1 MNTRHTFAALV
12 LVGTTL
18 SLTGAIAVS
27 PASALSATSP
37 FCKALGQLPIKLASF
52 GPTASLATLKAVA
65 KTDARINATALRLLA
80 NDVSGDGALSKAAN
94 IQSYTKA
101 SALHA
106 AWAERYAIAIA
117 ADPSSATDIRFLKN
131 ESEYSVA
138 YAVQYLSLLVALH
151 QTQSKV
157 CPNIHP
163 IVATPTTTP
172 TTTPTSTVIQ
182 TGTNDGNTVTTSD
195 IPTIGINTGGTN
207 PLTIPTHPGK

>member
-1 MNTRHTFAALV
+1 MNTRRTFAALI

-18 SLTGAIAVS
+18 SLTGATAVS
-27 PASALSATSP
+27 PASALSETSP
-37 FCKALGQLPIKLASF
+37 FCKALGQLPIGLASF
-52 GPTASLATLKAVA
+52 GPTASLATLKTVA

-80 NDVSGDGALSKAAN
+80 NDASGDGALSKATN

-101 SALHA
+101 GALHA

-117 ADPSSATDIRFLKN
+117 ADPSSAIDIRFLKN

-138 YAVQYLSLLVALH
+138 YAVQYRSLLVALH

-163 IVATPTTTP
+163 IVSTPTTTS
-172 TTTPTSTVIQ
+172 TSTVIQ

-195 IPTIGINTGGTN
+195 IPTIGINAGGTN
-207 PLTIPTHPGK
+207 PLTLPTHPGK

>member
-1 MNTRHTFAALV
+1 MNTRRTFAALV

-37 FCKALGQLPIKLASF
+37 FCRALGQLPIKLASF

-65 KTDARINATALRLLA
+65 KTDARINVTALRLLA
-80 NDVSGDGALSKAAN
+80 DDVSGDGALSKATN

-101 SALHA
+101 GALHA

-138 YAVQYLSLLVALH
+138 YAVQYLSLLLALH

-163 IVATPTTTP
+163 IVATP

-195 IPTIGINTGGTN
+195 IPTIGINTGGAN

>member
-1 MNTRHTFAALV
+1 MNTRRIFAALV
-12 LVGTTL
+12 LVGTTM
-18 SLTGAIAVS
+18 SLTGAIAIS

-37 FCKALGQLPIKLASF
+37 FCKALSQLPIKLASF

-80 NDVSGDGALSKAAN
+80 NDVSGDGALSKAMN

-101 SALHA
+101 GAVHA

-117 ADPSSATDIRFLKN
+117 ADPSSAIDIRFLKN
-131 ESEYSVA
+131 ESEYSAA

-157 CPNIHP
+157 CPNIRP
-163 IVATPTTTP
+163 IVATPTTAAAT
-172 TTTPTSTVIQ
+172 TVIQ
-182 TGTNDGNTVTTSD
+182 TGTSDGNTVTTSD
-195 IPTIGINTGGTN
+195 IPTIGINTGDIN
-207 PLTIPTHPGK
+207 PLNPPTHPGK

>member
-1 MNTRHTFAALV
+1 MNTRRIFAALV
-12 LVGTTL
+12 LVGTTM
-18 SLTGAIAVS
+18 SLTGAIAIS

-37 FCKALGQLPIKLASF
+37 FCKALSQLPIKLASF

-80 NDVSGDGALSKAAN
+80 NDVSGDGALSKAMN

-101 SALHA
+101 GAVHA

-117 ADPSSATDIRFLKN
+117 ADPSSAIDIRFLKN
-131 ESEYSVA
+131 ESEYSAA

-157 CPNIHP
+157 CPNIRP
-163 IVATPTTTP
+163 IVATPTTAAAT
-172 TTTPTSTVIQ
+172 TVIQ
-182 TGTNDGNTVTTSD
+182 TGTSDGNTVTTSD
-195 IPTIGINTGGTN
+195 IPTIGINTGGIN
-207 PLTIPTHPGK
+207 PLNPPTHPGK

>member
-1 MNTRHTFAALV
+1 MNTRRTFAALI

-18 SLTGAIAVS
+18 SLTGATAVS
-27 PASALSATSP
+27 PASALSETSP
-37 FCKALGQLPIKLASF
+37 FCKALGQLPIGLASF
-52 GPTASLATLKAVA
+52 GPTASLATLKTVA

-80 NDVSGDGALSKAAN
+80 NDASGDGALSKATN

-101 SALHA
+101 GALHA

-117 ADPSSATDIRFLKN
+117 ADPSSAIDIRFLKN

-138 YAVQYLSLLVALH
+138 YAVQYRSLLVALH

-163 IVATPTTTP
+163 IVSTPTTTS
-172 TTTPTSTVIQ
+172 TSTVIQ

-195 IPTIGINTGGTN
+195 IQTIGINAGGTN
-207 PLTIPTHPGK
+207 PLTLPTHPGK

>member
-1 MNTRHTFAALV
+1 
-12 LVGTTL
+12 
-18 SLTGAIAVS
+18 
-27 PASALSATSP
+27 
-37 FCKALGQLPIKLASF
+37 LPIKLASF
-52 GPTASLATLKAVA
+52 GPTASLPTLKAVA

-80 NDVSGDGALSKAAN
+80 NDVSGDGALSKATN

-101 SALHA
+101 GALHA

-151 QTQSKV
+151 QTQNKV

-163 IVATPTTTP
+163 IVATPTTT
-172 TTTPTSTVIQ
+172 TSSTVIQ

-195 IPTIGINTGGTN
+195 IPTIGVNTGGTN

>member
-1 MNTRHTFAALV
+1 
-12 LVGTTL
+12 
-18 SLTGAIAVS
+18 
-27 PASALSATSP
+27 
-37 FCKALGQLPIKLASF
+37 LPIKLASF

-65 KTDARINATALRLLA
+65 KTDARINVTALRLLA
-80 NDVSGDGALSKAAN
+80 DDVSGDGALSKATN

-101 SALHA
+101 GALHA

-138 YAVQYLSLLVALH
+138 YAVQYLSLLLALH

-163 IVATPTTTP
+163 IVATP

-195 IPTIGINTGGTN
+195 IPTIGINTGGAN

>member
-1 MNTRHTFAALV
+1 M
-12 LVGTTL
+12 
-18 SLTGAIAVS
+18 SLTGAIAIS

-37 FCKALGQLPIKLASF
+37 FCKALSQLPIKLASF

-80 NDVSGDGALSKAAN
+80 NDVSGDGALSKAMN

-101 SALHA
+101 GAVHA

-117 ADPSSATDIRFLKN
+117 ADPSSAIDIRFLKN
-131 ESEYSVA
+131 ESEYSAA

-157 CPNIHP
+157 CPNIRP
-163 IVATPTTTP
+163 IVATPTTAAAT
-172 TTTPTSTVIQ
+172 TVIQ
-182 TGTNDGNTVTTSD
+182 TGTSDGNTVTTSD
-195 IPTIGINTGGTN
+195 IPTIGINTGDIN
-207 PLTIPTHPGK
+207 PLNPPTHPGK

>member
-1 MNTRHTFAALV
+1 
-12 LVGTTL
+12 
-18 SLTGAIAVS
+18 
-27 PASALSATSP
+27 
-37 FCKALGQLPIKLASF
+37 LPINLASF
-52 GPTASLATLKAVA
+52 GPTASVATLKAVA
-65 KTDARINATALRLLA
+65 KTDGRINATALRLLA
-80 NDVSGDGALSKAAN
+80 NDASGDGALSKAKN
-94 IQSYTKA
+94 IQYYTEA
-101 SALHA
+101 GALHA

-117 ADPSSATDIRFLKN
+117 ADPSSTTDIRFLKN

-157 CPNIHP
+157 CPNIRP

-207 PLTIPTHPGK
+207 PLTIPTQPGK

>member
-1 MNTRHTFAALV
+1 MNTRRMFAALA

-18 SLTGAIAVS
+18 SLTGATAVS

-37 FCKALGQLPIKLASF
+37 FCKALGQLPINLASF
-52 GPTASLATLKAVA
+52 GPTASVATLKAVA

-80 NDVSGDGALSKAAN
+80 NDASGDGALSKAKN
-94 IQSYTKA
+94 IQYYTEA
-101 SALHA
+101 GALHA

-117 ADPSSATDIRFLKN
+117 ADPSSTTDIRFLKN

-157 CPNIHP
+157 CPNIRP
-163 IVATPTTTP
+163 IVASTTTP
-172 TTTPTSTVIQ
+172 TTPTSTVLQ

-207 PLTIPTHPGK
+207 PLTIPTHLGK

>member
-1 MNTRHTFAALV
+1 MNTRRMFAALA

-18 SLTGAIAVS
+18 SLTGATAVS

-37 FCKALGQLPIKLASF
+37 FCKALGQLPINLASF
-52 GPTASLATLKAVA
+52 GPTASVATLKSVA

-80 NDVSGDGALSKAAN
+80 NDVSGDGALSKAMN

-101 SALHA
+101 GAVHA

-117 ADPSSATDIRFLKN
+117 ADPSSAIDIRFLKN

-151 QTQSKV
+151 QTQNKV

-163 IVATPTTTP
+163 IVATPTTT
-172 TTTPTSTVIQ
+172 TSSTVIQ

-195 IPTIGINTGGTN
+195 IPTIGVNTGGTN